1 MKTVVK
7 YLALMAIIAV
17 ALKSFIDA
25 FTPEYEAWREKY
37 PPEPEEDEED
47 AGEALGNVVQASD
60 LFKPDAQAFISEGK
74 EG

>member
-7 YLALMAIIAV
+7 YLALMAIVAV

-37 PPEPEEDEED
+37 PPEPDEDEED
-47 AGEALGNVVQASD
+47 ANATLDNVVQASD
-60 LFKPDAQAFISEGK
+60 LFKPDAQAFINDGK
-74 EG
+74 EA